1 MTEPNGGIHSAVPF
15 TYDQALFPLDRVA
28 YTGAGSVIYPPGG
41 VFGPRIQK
49 DIQLVLLDSGHMEVN
64 IAGQTRSVKPG
75 HATLLMPGN
84 EEYFVFSRTQETWHR
99 WISVHFS
106 FLEHEEERILSD
118 LPFSVPISSHLNR
131 ITEMILSM
139 KMEFPEDSRMMT
151 SLGHLALQIYYA
163 SVTSTAA
170 KPPDH
175 ASVILVKQLIQERF
189 GDELTLND
197 LAAHAGVTAEHLIRL
212 FRKSEGTTPI
222 RYLWNYRCIRA
233 VELLKQ
239 SGLSISEI
247 TYRCGFKSTFHFAK
261 SIKRQVG
268 LTPTEIRQSS
278 WLGGG

>member
-1 MTEPNGGIHSAVPF
+1 MTESDGSVHSAAHF
-15 TYDQALFPLDRVA
+15 SHNQEIFPLERVA
-28 YTGAGSVIYPPGG
+28 CTGAGSVIYPPGG

-64 IAGQTRSVKPG
+64 IAGQSQIVKPG
-75 HATLLMPGN
+75 HAALLMPGY
-84 EEYFVFSRTQETWHR
+84 EEFFVFSQKQETWHR

-106 FLEHEEERILSD
+106 SFRCEEEQILSN
-118 LPFSVPISSHLNR
+118 LPFCVPITSHLNR

-139 KMEFPEDSRMMT
+139 KAEYPEDSRLMI

-163 SVTSTAA
+163 GVTSTAT
-170 KPPDH
+170 KPPGH
-175 ASVILVKQLIQERF
+175 SSVILVKQLIQERF

-212 FRKSEGTTPI
+212 FRKSDGTTPI

-239 SGLSISEI
+239 TGLSISEI
-247 TYRCGFKSTFHFAK
+247 ADRCGFKSTFHFAK
-261 SIKRQVG
+261 SIKKQVG